1 MFGTFDIST
10 SGMMAQRVRLTAI
23 ASNLANLHTTEN
35 AAGQPSPYQRLMTTM
50 AAGADG
56 KGTPGVRV
64 TGVAKDQSP
73 PRLVYDP
80 THPDAGADG
89 YVKYPNVDLA
99 TENVDAIEATRAFQA
114 NVMAFEST
122 KAIMAS
128 SLRILA

>member
-23 ASNLANLHTTEN
+23 ASNLANLNTTEN
-35 AAGQPSPYQRLMTTM
+35 AAGQPSPYQREMVLM

-64 TGVAKDQSP
+64 TNVVKDPSP

-80 THPDAGADG
+80 THPDAGTDG
-89 YVKYPNVDLA
+89 YVKYPNVDQA
-99 TENVDAIEATRAFQA
+99 TEMVDAIDATRAFLA
-114 NVMAFEST
+114 NVTAFEST
-122 KAIMAS
+122 KSIMAS